1 MRIKMIEESQ
11 GLFKNEELDV
21 FSIVNTVS
29 TETSFLT
36 LMVNNHTGLVA
47 VSLPRVEVINPSLI
61 ELEFVKH
68 PEIAGG
74 GLVIHNVFSKDVN
87 FYMDIVE
94 YHHDALVEFY
104 KRLKLYQQGKRG
116 GPTCLTS

>member
-74 GLVIHNVFSKDVN
+74 GLVIHKVFSKDVN

-104 KRLKLYQQGKRG
+104 KRLKLYLSDVSAYGSK
-116 GPTCLTS
+116 